1 MASLDSSVTTSTSSW
16 LSRQFSSQESP
27 EEKWPDLLIDRRPLP
42 DKRCWREQDPVAV
55 ERSNLVRLSQLVVKE
70 VVDVSMRTG
79 VQLEQDHVPLH
90 HLLILIEHCLRHGL
104 RVKKGLLG
112 GKKEVWDLVQLVEKY
127 DVRASDIT
135 TSAREMTTTKT
146 NTGRMRVWLRLAVM
160 QKKLADY
167 FKLFMEKRIEILEEF
182 YEPDALMRSEEAV
195 LMTGLLVSLNIVDCN
210 LFIKEEDLDHQDGVI
225 DFSKYLRR
233 KEDIGRTDEVHDET
247 DEKGMA
253 AVIDQ
258 KNYVEEL
265 NRNLTTSVT
274 NLQAKVESLTNTNA
288 LMREDL
294 AISKKKLGKAEQ
306 ESKVLL
312 EELNQAKAAEERLKS
327 SKTIEQ
333 EFSKSFTEPDEIQEL
348 KHKVETEIVRRVEV
362 EKELSLEVSMK
373 AEMEMAMKLLE
384 KDVHEKQDT
393 IVSLRAQLEDIK
405 GINLE
410 MYTKLAECEKSLK
423 HKSELILRLE
433 TKTTAM
439 ADTLQQLDQKFVETE
454 QNYTSAKDS
463 VAQLQTR
470 LEKNGEVIQ
479 DLESDVRIERE
490 WRERLQETSMLDR
503 DKISSLK
510 QENDFLKK
518 VSTDYDNVQS
528 DNLKLRDQVKENE
541 LTLEEL
547 GRELSWTKLQ
557 VDTMQEVANIPGAW
571 EKDKD
576 AASCKICAKEFSLS
590 RRKHHCRN
598 CGAIFCDPCS
608 DNKMALASSAKPVRV
623 CDNCYTVLL
632 DRQSKIT

>member
-1 MASLDSSVTTSTSSW
+1 
-16 LSRQFSSQESP
+16 
-27 EEKWPDLLIDRRPLP
+27 
-42 DKRCWREQDPVAV
+42 
-55 ERSNLVRLSQLVVKE
+55 
-70 VVDVSMRTG
+70 
-79 VQLEQDHVPLH
+79 
-90 HLLILIEHCLRHGL
+90 
-104 RVKKGLLG
+104 
-112 GKKEVWDLVQLVEKY
+112 
-127 DVRASDIT
+127 
-135 TSAREMTTTKT
+135 
-146 NTGRMRVWLRLAVM
+146 
-160 QKKLADY
+160 
-167 FKLFMEKRIEILEEF
+167 MEKRIEILEEF

-362 EKELSLEVSMK
+362 EKELSLEVSMN

-454 QNYTSAKDS
+454 QNYTSAKAS

-490 WRERLQETSMLDR
+490 WRERLQV
-503 DKISSLK
+503 KISS
-510 QENDFLKK
+510 FLLI
-518 VSTDYDNVQS
+518 D
-528 DNLKLRDQVKENE
+528 
-541 LTLEEL
+541 
-547 GRELSWTKLQ
+547 
-557 VDTMQEVANIPGAW
+557 
-571 EKDKD
+571 
-576 AASCKICAKEFSLS
+576 
-590 RRKHHCRN
+590 
-598 CGAIFCDPCS
+598 
-608 DNKMALASSAKPVRV
+608 
-623 CDNCYTVLL
+623 
-632 DRQSKIT
+632 